1 MVVGMVVGCG
11 RVAEGGKLQ
20 TLGHGVEGALVG
32 FAVGEGLGLA
42 PRDQLLLREF
52 LGLHPKLV

>member
-1 MVVGMVVGCG
+1 MGMVVGCG

-20 TLGHGVEGALVG
+20 ALGHGVEGALVG

-42 PRDQLLLREF
+42 PQDQLPLREF
-52 LGLHPKLV
+52 LVLHPKLV

>member
-1 MVVGMVVGCG
+1 MGMVVGCG

-20 TLGHGVEGALVG
+20 ALGHGVEGAPVG

-42 PRDQLLLREF
+42 SQDQLSLREF
-52 LGLHPKLV
+52 LVLHPKLV